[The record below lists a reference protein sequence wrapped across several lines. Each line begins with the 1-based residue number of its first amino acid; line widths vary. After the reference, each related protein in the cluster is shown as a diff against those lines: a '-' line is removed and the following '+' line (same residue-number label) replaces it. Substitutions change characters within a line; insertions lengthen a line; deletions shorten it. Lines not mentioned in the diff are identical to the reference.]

1 MSENNTKSKNLG
13 KVIKIVISVAIF
25 LFFWI
30 APSSLYGLPDISIV
44 EQRVIAVFAFAF
56 AMWVTEAIPSWT
68 TSVLIVVILLL
79 TCSNGAISFLKE
91 GDGVREIGT
100 LIGYK
105 GIMAAFADPTI
116 MLFLGGFVIAAIAS
130 KMGVDVQ
137 LAKGLLKL
145 FGRRSEFVLLGF
157 LLVTGLFSMFI
168 SNTATAAMMLTFM
181 APVLRQMPVD
191 GKGKIGLVMAIPI
204 GANIGG
210 IATPI
215 GTPPNAIALKFL
227 NDAEGLNMG
236 IGFGDWFLVM
246 FPYTIVMLLIA
257 WGLLLLFFPFKQ
269 KTIELH
275 IEGETKKGWQLTV
288 TYITMAVTI
297 LLWMLDKVTGLN
309 ANIVAMIPLAIYCIT
324 GIFTKEDLK
333 DISWSVLWLVA
344 GGFALGTA
352 LFETGLAK
360 DLVDAIPFQT
370 WSPLVVI
377 IGAALVCWVLSNII
391 ANTAAAN
398 LLIPVMVTLAKGMSA
413 TLEPLGGVGTLLLG
427 VTLAASLAMSL
438 PISTPPNAIAYST
451 GMIQVKDME
460 KVGVII
466 GILGLVLA
474 IGMLVIVGKAG
485 YWA

>member
-1 MSENNTKSKNLG
+1 MSENNTKPKNQKMWIG
-13 KVIKIVISVAIF
+13 VSIAVAAF

-30 APSSLYGLPDISIV
+30 VPSSVYGLPDISIV
-44 EQRVIAVFAFAF
+44 EQRVIAVFALAF
-56 AMWVTEAIPSWT
+56 VMWVTECIPSWT

-79 TCSNGAISFLKE
+79 TCSTGAISFLKE
-91 GDGVREIGT
+91 GDGVREIGK
-100 LIGYK
+100 LITYQHL
-105 GIMAAFADPTI
+105 MEDFSDRTI

-130 KMGVDVQ
+130 KMGVDIQ

-191 GKGKIGLVMAIPI
+191 GKGKIGLAMAIPI

-215 GTPPNAIALKFL
+215 GTPPNAIALGFL
-227 NDAEGLNMG
+227 NDPNGLDMN
-236 IGFGDWFLVM
+236 IHFGDWFFVM
-246 FPYTIVMLLIA
+246 FPYTLIMLLIA
-257 WGLLLLFFPFKQ
+257 WGLLLLFFPFKK

-275 IEGETKKGWQLTV
+275 IEGETKKGWKLIV
-288 TYITMAVTI
+288 TYITIAATI
-297 LLWMLDKVTGLN
+297 LLWLLDKLTGLN
-309 ANIVAMIPLAIYCIT
+309 SYVVAMIPIAVFCVT

-333 DISWSVLWLVA
+333 DINWSVLWLVA

-352 LFETGLAK
+352 LLETGLAK
-360 DLVDAIPFQT
+360 DLVDALPFNT
-370 WSPLVVI
+370 MAPIIVI
-377 IGAALVCWVLSNII
+377 IGAALVCWVISNII
-391 ANTAAAN
+391 SHTAAAN
-398 LLIPVMVTLAKGMSA
+398 LLLPVMVAVATGMGHS
-413 TLEPLGGVGTLLLG
+413 LDYMGGAGTLLLS
-427 VTLAASLAMSL
+427 VTIASSLAMIL
-438 PISTPPNAIAYST
+438 PISTPPNAIAFST

-466 GILGLVLA
+466 GVLGLVLA